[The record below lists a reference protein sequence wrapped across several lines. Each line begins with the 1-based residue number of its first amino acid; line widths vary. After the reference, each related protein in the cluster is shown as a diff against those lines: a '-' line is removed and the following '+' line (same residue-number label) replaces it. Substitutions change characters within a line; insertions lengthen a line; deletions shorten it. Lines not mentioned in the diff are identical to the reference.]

1 MKIIKPA
8 LKAILWLSI
17 ILFLVSSASKAQEQF
32 RLSDYKNPDYRWQ
45 KLDLRF
51 GLGGDNNYNR
61 HEIDNGINHESNI
74 SQFSSGID
82 IDYFAT
88 KNSSNYQ
95 GYQLISLATDLVSS
109 WYKYE
114 DLANDG
120 YGNDQKNK
128 NGNISLN
135 AETVNRFYG
144 KKKKFLETD
153 FNLGSRYYRSVS
165 QYSADQESLPYND
178 KTTIYRYEIS
188 ASLPLLVGVGRIEE
202 VQDARLAVY
211 ILDDLALSGDLTR
224 TATNEEILAFSEFIT
239 KTKNQRYFDARLRK
253 ISEITAIDSFLTVT
267 GLKAESD
274 ASYYTLIN
282 DNWEFSSGPVRRAG
296 GRFSIG
302 LVPQLNM
309 TFEENERFWRD
320 TLNNPAVIETYSD
333 RSNSGMDAWGL
344 DFLTGYT
351 LEKPASLYWQHT
363 IDASLAY
370 SLYHQN
376 VDFKNYEKDSLINK
390 EGSRTNS
397 PNILLDLGYKVGYY
411 PNSRTQIMLGIN
423 TSFNQYWGNQVY
435 NDENEV
441 DVGLIFVKNHIHLS
455 CYYYFSPQL
464 RLMLGMNSIYSFTS
478 RDQAQSG
485 EENAE
490 EFIHDFQNSISAS
503 LTYSIF

>member
-8 LKAILWLSI
+8 RKAPLLLSLI
-17 ILFLVSSASKAQEQF
+17 FFFVSFALKAQEQF
-32 RLSDYKNPDYRWQ
+32 RLSDYKNPEYRWQ
-45 KLDLRF
+45 RLDLRF
-51 GLGGDNNYNR
+51 GLGGNNNYSR
-61 HEIDNGINHESNI
+61 REIDNGINYKSNN
-74 SQFSSGID
+74 SQFNSGID
-82 IDYFAT
+82 IDYFGT
-88 KNSSNYQ
+88 KNSPSYQ
-95 GYQLISLATDLVSS
+95 GHQLIILGTDLVSS

-120 YGNDQKNK
+120 YGNSQKNK
-128 NGNISLN
+128 NGNINLS

-144 KKKKFLETD
+144 KKKRYLEAD
-153 FNLGSRYYRSVS
+153 LGLGSRYYRSVS
-165 QYSADQESLPYND
+165 QYSADQENLPYND
-178 KTTIYRYEIS
+178 KATMYRYEIF

-202 VQDARLAVY
+202 VQDARLSVY
-211 ILDDLALSGDLTR
+211 ILDDLASSGDLTR
-224 TATNEEILAFSEFIT
+224 IPTNEEILAFSEFIT
-239 KTKNQRYFDARLRK
+239 GIKNQRYFDARLRK

-282 DNWEFSSGPVRRAG
+282 DNWEFSSGPLRRTG
-296 GRFSIG
+296 SRFSIG

-320 TLNNPAVIETYSD
+320 TLNNPVVIETYSD
-333 RSNSGMDAWGL
+333 RNNLGMDAWGL
-344 DFLTGYT
+344 DFQTGYT
-351 LEKPASLYWQHT
+351 WEKPASLYWQHT

-376 VDFKNYEKDSLINK
+376 MNFKNYEKDSLIYELK
-390 EGSRTNS
+390 SRTNS
-397 PNILLDLGYKVGYY
+397 PNILLDLGYNVGYY

-423 TSFNQYWGNQVY
+423 TNFNQYWGDQVI
-435 NDENEV
+435 NDENEIDAGKIIV
-441 DVGLIFVKNHIHLS
+441 NNNIHLT

-464 RLMLGMNSIYSFTS
+464 RLMLGMNSIYSFT
-478 RDQAQSG
+478 RHNQAQSG

-490 EFIHDFQNSISAS
+490 EFIHHFQNSISAS

>member
-1 MKIIKPA
+1 MKIINPA
-8 LKAILWLSI
+8 RKAFLLLSL
-17 ILFLVSSASKAQEQF
+17 ILFLVSFALKAQEQF
-32 RLSDYKNPDYRWQ
+32 RLSDYKNPEYRWQ
-45 KLDLRF
+45 RLDLRF
-51 GLGGDNNYNR
+51 GLGGNNNYSR
-61 HEIDNGINHESNI
+61 REIDNGINYKSNN
-74 SQFSSGID
+74 SQFNGGID
-82 IDYFAT
+82 VDYYGT
-88 KNSSNYQ
+88 KNSPTYQ
-95 GYQLISLATDLVSS
+95 GYQLISLGTDLVSS

-114 DLANDG
+114 DLAHDG
-120 YGNDQKNK
+120 YGNNQKNK
-128 NGNISLN
+128 NGNINLD

-144 KKKKFLETD
+144 KKKRYVEADLG
-153 FNLGSRYYRSVS
+153 LGSRYYRSAA
-165 QYSADQESLPYND
+165 QYSADQETLPYND
-178 KTTIYRYEIS
+178 KATTYRYEIF

-202 VQDARLAVY
+202 VQDARLSVY
-211 ILDDLALSGDLTR
+211 ILDDLAASGDLTR
-224 TATNEEILAFSEFIT
+224 TPTSEEILAFSAFIT
-239 KTKNQRYFDARLRK
+239 GVKNQRYFDARLRK

-309 TFEENERFWRD
+309 TFEENERFWKD
-320 TLNNPAVIETYSD
+320 TLNNAAVIETYSD
-333 RSNSGMDAWGL
+333 RNNTGMDAWGL

-351 LEKPASLYWQHT
+351 WEKPASLYWQHT

-376 VDFKNYEKDSLINK
+376 MNFKNYEKDSLIN
-390 EGSRTNS
+390 ELEIRINS
-397 PNILLDLGYKVGYY
+397 PNILLDLGYNVGYY

-423 TSFNQYWGNQVY
+423 TSFNQYWGDQAI
-435 NDENEV
+435 NDDNEIDAGKILV
-441 DVGLIFVKNHIHLS
+441 NNNIHLS

-464 RLMLGMNSIYSFTS
+464 RLMLGMNSIYSFT
-478 RDQAQSG
+478 RNNQAQSG